1 MQFVGGL
8 AAGEDGWAPVKDAQY
23 AVHLHHGR
31 HTVHVRAQNTYGR
44 AGAVSTV
51 TFEVAPGVR
60 AREGAAVLIQSVLRG
75 RRDRRAGAGR
85 LLAAAREAEAA
96 HRKASRS
103 AVPRT
108 SSSASEGGYSVSH
121 PVGSLDPE
129 PWSGPR
135 SIDLRWYF
143 PMKVPPRTLEDAKP
157 GRRAQV
163 DIVATATTE
172 EGHTTYEVELLLG
185 GALQRVVT
193 LARRGR
199 RCHAAPVVMPHPPR
213 PLGAVSGIPVWM
225 TAWQAMAARA
235 E

>member
-129 PWSGPR
+129 PSTDPRGRKAWTPRAGGHRGDRHDGGGPHHVR
-135 SIDLRWYF
+135 GR
-143 PMKVPPRTLEDAKP
+143 VAP
-157 GRRAQV
+157 GRR
-163 DIVATATTE
+163 TAA
-172 EGHTTYEVELLLG
+172 G
-185 GALQRVVT
+185 GDA
-193 LARRGR
+193 
-199 RCHAAPVVMPHPPR
+199 
-213 PLGAVSGIPVWM
+213 S
-225 TAWQAMAARA
+225 
-235 E
+235 